1 MKKVNLFFNKYILH
15 GKEYY
20 LSLQQSDTDLLQ
32 RVQYKDCPIQ
42 KNGHDCGIFAVAAIL
57 HLAEQIPL
65 TSKSFSQT
73 HVTKARFEL
82 AKTLCS
88 DSALSMTSAVFQ
100 DHFPLLCDRSI
111 LHDTGVE
118 VINNRGVDG
127 SAKPT
132 APPRRSTR
140 STNPILSD
148 EGNGLSRSTAI
159 ALCWQEDIALGNVYK
174 VTNHTSTTKETKA
187 LHANKK
193 REHQEINLTSATSK
207 DDANNNEEGMTTRD
221 KKISTSA
228 SMKESGNACA
238 STKEE
243 GGDAGNNKQMTLATA
258 LYRIMHKAKLTVSKI
273 WMTRFLSLKNM
284 RNYDAESATNP
295 AICC

>member
-1 MKKVNLFFNKYILH
+1 MVSPPHLLGHFFVACFDFSVHHPNFFVDISFYNSLERAKKRIHQASTAAAMVKKVNLFFNKHILH
-15 GKEYY
+15 GKEY

-32 RVQYKDCPIQ
+32 RVQYKGCPIQ

-57 HLAEQIPL
+57 HLAERIPL

-73 HVTKARFEL
+73 HVTKARLEL

-88 DSALSMTSAVFQ
+88 DSALSMTSAVFR
-100 DHFPLLCDRSI
+100 DHFPLLCGRSI
-111 LHDTGVE
+111 LHATGVE

-159 ALCWQEDIALGNVYK
+159 ALYWQEDIALGNVNE
-174 VTNHTSTTKETKA
+174 VTNHNSTTKESKA
-187 LHANKK
+187 LQANKK
-193 REHQEINLTSATSK
+193 
-207 DDANNNEEGMTTRD
+207 
-221 KKISTSA
+221 
-228 SMKESGNACA
+228 
-238 STKEE
+238 
-243 GGDAGNNKQMTLATA
+243 
-258 LYRIMHKAKLTVSKI
+258 
-273 WMTRFLSLKNM
+273 
-284 RNYDAESATNP
+284 
-295 AICC
+295 